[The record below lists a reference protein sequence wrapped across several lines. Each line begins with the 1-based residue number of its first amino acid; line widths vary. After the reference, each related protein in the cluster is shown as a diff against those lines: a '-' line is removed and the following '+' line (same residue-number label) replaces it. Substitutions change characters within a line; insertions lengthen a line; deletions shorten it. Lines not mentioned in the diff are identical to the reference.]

1 MFAVIPLPSWSVRRS
16 CSGSPTYPRRMDP
29 QTPAPPSPSPKLRRA
44 IGRHLARLSIRW
56 ACPALSSG
64 VRVEFSG
71 RLRTALGRC
80 SPKGGVIRLSTA
92 LLAPGNRP
100 LLSEALTHEAAH
112 LAVHLLHGPNAKP
125 HGIEWRQLMQSVGLE
140 PRLRLRLPEPVTQDA
155 LPRVPRSQYEYRCPV
170 CQSTYRSRRRDSR
183 IRCRPCVEAGLGGL
197 MTITR
202 RSFTAKSQSP

>member
-1 MFAVIPLPSWSVRRS
+1 
-16 CSGSPTYPRRMDP
+16 MDH
-29 QTPAPPSPSPKLRRA
+29 QTPAPTSPPARLRKT
-44 IGRHLARLSIRW
+44 IDRHLARLSIRW
-56 ACPALSSG
+56 GCPALGSG

-71 RLRTALGRC
+71 RLRTAVARC
-80 SPKGGVIRLSTA
+80 NPKRGVIRLSTA

-125 HGIEWRQLMQSVGLE
+125 HGNEWRQLMVALGLE
-140 PRLRLRLPEPVTQDA
+140 PRLRLRLPNPATQDA

-170 CQSTYRSRRRDSR
+170 CQSIYRSRRRDSR
-183 IRCRPCVEAGLGGL
+183 IRCRPCVEAGLSGL

-202 RSFTAKSQSP
+202 RKLTAESKSR